1 MFKVMTLMPY
11 HAMEENE
18 YTVEPPVAT
27 TSPQQPVFQ
36 NTKSFLAKSLQRE
49 PLVSDYLSWA
59 TTNTFRANSLKFSFV
74 FNLP

>member
-27 TSPQQPVFQ
+27 TSLQQPVFQ
-36 NTKSFLAKSLQRE
+36 NTKSFQAKSLIFGTSCKR
-49 PLVSDYLSWA
+49 
-59 TTNTFRANSLKFSFV
+59 R
-74 FNLP
+74 

>member
-1 MFKVMTLMPY
+1 MPETFCTKRTSV
-11 HAMEENE
+11 HIKN
-18 YTVEPPVAT
+18 TVEPPVAT
-27 TSPQQPVFQ
+27 ASPQQPVFQ
-36 NTKSFLAKSLQRE
+36 NTKSFLTKSLQRE